1 MTINVTMTKDE
12 FLDYTK
18 FLDYKAQIQIVHVD
32 LTDIFNDLYRELIQD
47 GIIKDKNKY
56 DKLMNKFSTA
66 IDKLKG
72 GTNSAN
78 TEM

>member
-18 FLDYKAQIQIVHVD
+18 FLDYKSQIQTVQVD
-32 LTDIFNDLYRELIQD
+32 LRDIFNDLYRELLQD
-47 GIIKDKNKY
+47 GIIKDKNSY

-66 IDKLKG
+66 LDILKG
-72 GTNSAN
+72 GTK
-78 TEM
+78 

>member
-18 FLDYKAQIQIVHVD
+18 FLDYKAQIQTAQVD
-32 LTDIFNDLYRELIQD
+32 LRDVFNDLYHELLQD
-47 GIIKDKNKY
+47 GVLKDKNKD
-56 DKLMNKFSTA
+56 DKLMNNFSTA

-72 GTNSAN
+72 GTK
-78 TEM
+78 